1 MHKNIHIYQLVEKSV
16 ACNSQPIANI
26 EYLLFDIYI
35 L

>member
-1 MHKNIHIYQLVEKSV
+1 MHKNIYICQIVEKSV

-26 EYLLFDIYI
+26 EHLLFDIYI